1 MGHYKYASDEEA
13 KEAYNR
19 QRKNWIENYG
29 RENYLALM
37 RVQSLRCYYKN
48 KEKHKYDPKPE
59 PKKRGRPRIKPFVE
73 KPITIKKSDL
83 IEKIKQLEEIIR
95 TNFKNNI

>member
-1 MGHYKYASDEEA
+1 MGHYKYSSDEEA
-13 KEAYNR
+13 KAAYNL

-48 KEKHKYDPKPE
+48 KEKHKDDPKPE
-59 PKKRGRPRIKPFVE
+59 PKKRGRPKIIPSVSGE
-73 KPITIKKSDL
+73 KTNYYKKKSDL

-95 TNFKNNI
+95 TKL